1 MIAPVIIQNTF
12 FTEPAMSLSSTVSLA
27 RELIRRESVTPADAG
42 CQELLGARLE
52 KIGFTCEAMIF
63 EDVTNLWATRGGGR
77 PLLAFAGHTDVV
89 PTGPLDQWKIP
100 PFQGEVRD
108 GMLHGRGAADMK
120 GSIAC
125 FVTACE
131 RFVADHPDHAGAI
144 GLLITSDEEGVAR
157 WGTGEVMNVLAERK
171 QSIDMC
177 IVGEPS
183 SKQTLGDTIKV
194 GRRGSCGAKLRI
206 KGTQGHIAYPA
217 DNPIH
222 RAAAVIGE
230 LLSVEWDRGNEHF
243 QPTSFQLS
251 NIHAGTGAGNV
262 VPGAVEID
270 FNLRYSP
277 EITAAD
283 IHARI
288 EEVLA
293 RHQCQFE
300 IHWER
305 LCLPF
310 QTTQGKFVDAVSHC
324 IEANTGCAPLRS
336 TGGGT
341 SDGRFIAPTGA
352 EVIELGPLND
362 TIHQI
367 DERVSTAD
375 LDQLSVIYEDIL
387 VKMLG

>member
-1 MIAPVIIQNTF
+1 MPHSPTIT
-12 FTEPAMSLSSTVSLA
+12 LA
-27 RELIRRESVTPADAG
+27 QELIRRESVTPADGG
-42 CQELLGARLE
+42 CQALLGGRLGA
-52 KIGFTCEAMIF
+52 IGFTCEGMNF
-63 EDVTNLWATRGGGR
+63 EEVSNLWATRGEGR
-77 PLLAFAGHTDVV
+77 PLLVFAGHTDVV
-89 PTGPLDQWKIP
+89 PTGPLAQWKIP
-100 PFQGEVRD
+100 PFQGAVRD

-120 GSIAC
+120 GGIAC

-131 RFVADHPDHAGAI
+131 RFVARRPDHAGAI

-157 WGTGEVMNVLAERK
+157 WGTREVMRTLTERNRH
-171 QSIDMC
+171 IDMC

-183 SKQTLGDTIKV
+183 SKAALGDTIKV
-194 GRRGSCGAKLRI
+194 GRRGSCGARLRI
-206 KGTQGHIAYPA
+206 TGTQGHIAYPT

-222 RAAAVIGE
+222 RAAAVMGE
-230 LLSVEWDRGNEHF
+230 LLSIEWDRGNDHF

-262 VPGAVEID
+262 IPGEVEID

-277 EITAAD
+277 EITAED
-283 IHARI
+283 IRARV

-293 RHQCQFE
+293 HHQCRFE
-300 IHWER
+300 FDWEAK
-305 LCLPF
+305 CLPF
-310 QTTQGKFVDAVSHC
+310 ESVQGKFTDAVSDC
-324 IEANTGCAPLRS
+324 IEAATGHKPVRS

-375 LDQLSVIYEDIL
+375 LEQLSVIYENVLEKIL
-387 VKMLG
+387 G